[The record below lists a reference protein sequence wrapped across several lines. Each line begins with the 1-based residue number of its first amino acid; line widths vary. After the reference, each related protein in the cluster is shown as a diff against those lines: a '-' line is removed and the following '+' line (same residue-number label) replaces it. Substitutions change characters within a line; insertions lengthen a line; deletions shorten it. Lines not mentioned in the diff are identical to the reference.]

1 MKKVTYT
8 NLLCYAIERLNDLAN
23 AEMERQE
30 KAKAMGASDIVAM
43 LQTKIDEYA
52 ETIETVKTM
61 YEIET
66 GRKW

>member
-8 NLLCYAIERLNDLAN
+8 NLLCYTIERLSDLAN
-23 AEMERQE
+23 AESERQE
-30 KAKAMGASDIVAM
+30 KAKELGATDLVAM
-43 LQTKIDEYA
+43 LQSKIDEYT